1 MTLQG
6 SVSMVERVAALAA
19 VYRPGSF
26 GTIGPGGPGISIAER
41 HPLSTVQVAAR
52 AEEGKAVRDA
62 LAAALG
68 VAPDPA
74 TNRTTTRGGT
84 TILWTGPE
92 RWLVVEPERAGRDLD
107 TLLRAALAATS
118 AAVTDLGNGRTTLRI
133 AGPRSRDLLAKGSAI
148 DFHPRAFPV
157 GACAQG
163 LLGHVGALFHAVD
176 ETPRFDLHVARSYAR
191 TIWEWL
197 VESAAEYGCQV
208 EPAQQ

>member
-1 MTLQG
+1 
-6 SVSMVERVAALAA
+6 MVERVSALVA

-26 GTIGPGGPGISIAER
+26 GTMSPGGPGIILAER
-41 HPLSTVQVAAR
+41 HPLATVQVAAR
-52 AEEGKAVRDA
+52 AEEGRAVRDA

-68 VAPDPA
+68 VAPDAA
-74 TNRTTTRGGT
+74 TNRSAARGDT

-92 RWLVVEPERAGRDLD
+92 RFLVVEPERAGRDLD
-107 TLLRAALAATS
+107 ALLRAALAVTS

-163 LLGHVGALFHAVD
+163 LLGHVGALFHLVE
-176 ETPRFDLHVARSYAR
+176 ETPRFDLHIARSFAQ
-191 TIWEWL
+191 TVWEWL
-197 VESAAEYGCQV
+197 IESAAEYGCQV

>member
-1 MTLQG
+1 MADRL
-6 SVSMVERVAALAA
+6 SALAA

-26 GTIGPGGPGISIAER
+26 GAIGPAGPGVVLAER
-41 HPLSTVQVAAR
+41 HPLAAVQVAAR
-52 AEEGKAVRDA
+52 LAEGEAVRAA

-74 TNRTTTRGGT
+74 ANRTAAQGAT
-84 TILWTGPE
+84 TILWAGPG
-92 RWLVVEPERAGRDLD
+92 RWLVVEPERRDLEA
-107 TLLRAALAATS
+107 LLRAALAGTA

-133 AGPRSRDLLAKGSAI
+133 AGKRSRDLLAKGSAI

-176 ETPRFDLHVARSYAR
+176 DAPSFDLHVARSYAQ
-191 TIWEWL
+191 TVWEWL
-197 VESAAEYGCQV
+197 TEAAAEYGCRVGTQGGN
-208 EPAQQ
+208 P